1 MAAHQWDC
9 SDMPGNNDI
18 QCRGSIWFGSG
29 CMRCGRCLEEVLQLL
44 QAAVIQNGGQLV
56 ISKESF
62 GQTHFHGLTSTLD
75 HCGDIVLNISQDISH
90 KEHADLAARIKRLVC
105 RSFDMP
111 EQETPKHGT

>member
-1 MAAHQWDC
+1 MSERQLDC

-29 CMRCGRCLEEVLQLL
+29 CLKCSRCLDEILQLL

-62 GQTHFHGLTSTLD
+62 SQTYFHGLNSTLD
-75 HCGDIVLNISQDISH
+75 QSGDIVLNISQDISQ
-90 KEHADLAARIKRLVC
+90 KEHWELASRIKRLIY
-105 RSFDMP
+105 RSFD
-111 EQETPKHGT
+111 TSSLT